1 MGAMIPEHCSPLPQC
16 VQVQVMTMNLKY
28 ILPVQEH
35 MWGVCVCVCVC
46 VCVFLHH
53 SKCGEA
59 GGEQAFEAWDQI
71 PLLALASYEILSK
84 LF

>member
-1 MGAMIPEHCSPLPQC
+1 MCTGASDDNELEVYSSSAGTY
-16 VQVQVMTMNLKY
+16 VM
-28 ILPVQEH
+28 
-35 MWGVCVCVCVC
+35 CVCVC
-46 VCVFLHH
+46 VCVFSHH

>member
-28 ILPVQEH
+28 IVPVQER
-35 MWGVCVCVCVC
+35 VCVCVCVC
-46 VCVFLHH
+46 SHH

-59 GGEQAFEAWDQI
+59 GGEQALEARDQI
-71 PLLALASYEILSK
+71 PLLALASYEILSM

>member
-1 MGAMIPEHCSPLPQC
+1 M
-16 VQVQVMTMNLKY
+16 
-28 ILPVQEH
+28 
-35 MWGVCVCVCVC
+35 CVCVC
-46 VCVFLHH
+46 VCVFSHH

>member
-1 MGAMIPEHCSPLPQC
+1 MLIINEPSIHYNELSRTTLGAASLNMYVS
-16 VQVQVMTMNLKY
+16 
-28 ILPVQEH
+28 
-35 MWGVCVCVCVC
+35 VC
-46 VCVFLHH
+46 VCVFSHH